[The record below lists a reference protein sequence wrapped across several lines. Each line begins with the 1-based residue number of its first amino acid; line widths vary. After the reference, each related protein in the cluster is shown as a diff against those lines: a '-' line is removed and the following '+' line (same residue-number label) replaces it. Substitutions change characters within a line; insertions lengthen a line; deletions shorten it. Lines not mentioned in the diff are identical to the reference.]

1 MKCNIVDGVFL
12 SMNVTPTMSGIIRR
26 EA

>member
-1 MKCNIVDGVFL
+1 MKCNIVDSVFL